1 MDYITIASTGNASDF
16 GDLTVARRGS
26 GACSSSIRGVWGS
39 GNTSSGRTNII
50 DFVNIASAG
59 NASDFGDM
67 TTNTDDVGGL
77 SNAHGGL
84 AA

>member
-1 MDYITIASTGNASDF
+1 MPISDKL
-16 GDLTVARRGS
+16 DSKNLMS
-26 GACSSSIRGVWGS
+26 KLLKYDH
-39 GNTSSGRTNII
+39 II